1 MRFLTRLTA
10 ALLLASLLLC
20 SVFALELPEDAGL
33 NAEEWEV
40 LLLVNRER
48 LKNGLQPV
56 TATPWLQEACDIRE
70 AEIRTLFS
78 HTRPNGTD
86 CFTVFS
92 EVEKPTASGVGW
104 ACGENIAAGQRSPSG
119 VMNAWMNSEGHRAN
133 ILTAEFTHMGAGY
146 RFCQDGYQTYW
157 AQLFYGAQ
165 RYDGGASANAC
176 QYTSLRLATP
186 PAAAYPVGTTID
198 AMGLTAVLDCPICGT
213 SYLPLMTELCSGYDA
228 AREGVQSVTLQ
239 CFGLEVMFDVTIGAA
254 QTTVP
259 EEPSD
264 EPPKPTP
271 SNPTQPDAA
280 LAHFTDLPAR
290 DYWSYPG
297 IRFAVSRSL
306 FKGTSE
312 TTFSP
317 LESMQR
323 CMLVTVLWRYENEP
337 NAGGHSFKDIPA
349 GAYYEKAVA
358 WAASC
363 GIVDGVSKTKFDPEG
378 EITREQLATI
388 LYRYCTWKMRAGEAR
403 AELSAFPDASS
414 VQSYAVE
421 PMRWAV
427 AKGLIKG
434 SGSGGADYLVP
445 QGNAAREQVATILMR
460 LIQNILES

>member
-1 MRFLTRLTA
+1 MKGLSR
-10 ALLLASLLLC
+10 LLAVVLVVSLLLTPI
-20 SVFALELPEDAGL
+20 FAQELPAGSGL

-48 LKNGLQPV
+48 LKNGLRPV
-56 TATPWLQEACDIRE
+56 TATTWLQEACDIRE
-70 AEIRTLFS
+70 PEIRTQFS

-86 CFTVFS
+86 CFTALD
-92 EVEKPTASGVGW
+92 EVEKPNMSGVGW
-104 ACGENIAAGQRSPSG
+104 ACGENIAAGQQSPSE
-119 VMNAWMNSEGHRAN
+119 VMDAWMNSAGHRAN

-146 RFCQDGYQTYW
+146 RLYSDGYQKYW
-157 AQLFYGAQ
+157 VQLFYGTA
-165 RYDGGASANAC
+165 RYDGDTAC
-176 QYTSLRLATP
+176 QYTSLRLATQ
-186 PAAAYPVGTTID
+186 PAASYPAGTTID

-213 SYLPLMTELCSGYDA
+213 SYLPVMTELCSGYDA
-228 AREGVQSVTLQ
+228 ARSGRQTVTLQ
-239 CFGLEVMFDVTIGAA
+239 CFGLTTTFDVTVEAA
-254 QTTVP
+254 QSTVP
-259 EEPSD
+259 ETPSD
-264 EPPKPTP
+264 EPTP
-271 SNPTQPDAA
+271 STPSA
-280 LAHFTDLPAR
+280 LAHFTDLPAK
-290 DYWSYPG
+290 DYWSYSG
-297 IRFAVSRSL
+297 IQFAVSRAL

-337 NAGGHSFKDIPA
+337 TVGEHSFTDIPA

-363 GIVDGVSKTKFDPEG
+363 GIVAGVSPTEFDPEG

-388 LYRYCTWKMRAGEAR
+388 LYRYCTWKTCVSEKRT
-403 AELSAFPDASS
+403 ELSAFPDANA

-427 AKGLIKG
+427 AEGLIKG
-434 SGSGGADYLVP
+434 SGSGGADYLMP

-460 LIQNILES
+460 LIVNILEP

>member
-1 MRFLTRLTA
+1 MKFLTRLAA
-10 ALLLASLLLC
+10 ALLLVSLLLC
-20 SVFALELPEDAGL
+20 PALALELPEDAGL

-70 AEIRTLFS
+70 SEIRTLFS

-92 EVEKPTASGVGW
+92 EIEKPSASGVGW
-104 ACGENIAAGQRSPSG
+104 ACGENIAAGQRSPSE

-133 ILTAEFTHMGAGY
+133 ILAAEFTHVGVGC
-146 RFCQDGYQTYW
+146 RFYQDGYQNYW
-157 AQLFYGAQ
+157 VQLFYGAQ
-165 RYDGGASANAC
+165 RYDGATSVNAC
-176 QYTSLRLATP
+176 QYTSLRLATQ
-186 PAAAYPVGTTID
+186 PAASYPVGTTID

-239 CFGLEVMFDVTIGAA
+239 CFGLERTFSVTIGTA
-254 QTTVP
+254 QPTVP
-259 EEPSD
+259 ETPPSI
-264 EPPKPTP
+264 P
-271 SNPTQPDAA
+271 SA
-280 LAHFTDLPAR
+280 LAHFTDLPAK
-290 DYWSYPG
+290 DYWSYSG
-297 IRFAVSRSL
+297 IQFAVSRAL

-323 CMLVTVLWRYENEP
+323 CMLVTVLWRYEKEP
-337 NAGGHSFKDIPA
+337 TADGHNFKDIPA

-358 WAASC
+358 WAAGC

-388 LYRYCTWKMRAGEAR
+388 LYRYCAWKMCAGEKR
-403 AELSAFPDASS
+403 AELGAFPDANS

-427 AKGLIKG
+427 AEGLIKG
-434 SGSGGADYLVP
+434 SGSVGADYLVP

-460 LIQNILES
+460 LIQNILEV